1 MASRGFGSEN
11 GMSPR
16 KSMAMGK
23 TAMGSEKFG
32 VTPGLYDAGTHP
44 DAKLSHNPLDDGD
57 RGRGTSA
64 KGMPNHGP
72 TRIRGRRMS

>member
-1 MASRGFGSEN
+1 MAVKGFGSEN

-16 KSMAMGK
+16 KSIAMGK
-23 TAMGSEKFG
+23 TAMTGEKFG

-44 DAKLSHNPLDDGD
+44 DANMSHNPLDDSD

-64 KGMPNHGP
+64 KGMPDHGP
-72 TRIRGRRMS
+72 VRIKGRRG